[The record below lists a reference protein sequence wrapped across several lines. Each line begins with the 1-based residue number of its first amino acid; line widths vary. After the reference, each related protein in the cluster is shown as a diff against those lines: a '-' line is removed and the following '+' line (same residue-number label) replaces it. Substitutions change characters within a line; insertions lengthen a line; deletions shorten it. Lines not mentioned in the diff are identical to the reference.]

1 MDKKAL
7 RKSIKQIRNSL
18 PESERKSQSIL
29 ICKKL
34 LELDEYKKA
43 NKILSFMN
51 FGSEIEI
58 ENFNQEVLKNGKKLY
73 LPRVEKDGTL
83 SVIEHGTGFSIGV
96 FGIREPIGEIYMGEL
111 DLIVTP
117 GLAFDRDGNRLGYG
131 KGYYDKLFIQ
141 HTNSVKIAPIFDIQ
155 LVEKVPNEEHD
166 MKVDILITK
175 NEVLKVKK
183 Y

>member
-58 ENFNQEVLKNGKKLY
+58 ENFNQEVLK
-73 LPRVEKDGTL
+73 
-83 SVIEHGTGFSIGV
+83 
-96 FGIREPIGEIYMGEL
+96 M
-111 DLIVTP
+111 
-117 GLAFDRDGNRLGYG
+117 
-131 KGYYDKLFIQ
+131 
-141 HTNSVKIAPIFDIQ
+141 VKNYIFQ
-155 LVEKVPNEEHD
+155 E
-166 MKVDILITK
+166 
-175 NEVLKVKK
+175 
-183 Y
+183 

>member
-1 MDKKAL
+1 MDKKKVRDYMKHL
-7 RKSIKQIRNSL
+7 RNSL
-18 PESERKSQSIL
+18 PESERKTQSIL

-58 ENFNQEVLKNGKKLY
+58 ENFNQEVLKSGKKLY

-83 SVIEHGTGFSIGV
+83 SVVEHGTGFSIGA
-96 FGIREPIGEIYMGEL
+96 FGIREPIGDRYMGEL

-117 GLAFDRDGNRLGYG
+117 GLAFDRYGNRLGYG
-131 KGYYDKLFIQ
+131 RGYYDRLFVQ
-141 HTNSVKIAPIFDIQ
+141 YTNSIKVGPIFDIQ
-155 LVEKVPNEEHD
+155 LVEKVPSEEHD
-166 MKVDILITK
+166 VKIEILITK
-175 NEVLKVKK
+175 NEVLKIKK

>member
-58 ENFNQEVLKNGKKLY
+58 ENFNQKIKNLSGGMKRRVAIARALAYGGEVLILDEAFNGLDEKIKLKTISIIKKYTKNK
-73 LPRVEKDGTL
+73 
-83 SVIEHGTGFSIGV
+83 SI
-96 FGIREPIGEIYMGEL
+96 
-111 DLIVTP
+111 
-117 GLAFDRDGNRLGYG
+117 
-131 KGYYDKLFIQ
+131 
-141 HTNSVKIAPIFDIQ
+141 
-155 LVEKVPNEEHD
+155 
-166 MKVDILITK
+166 ILISHNLEDFNRFEIENFISTQ
-175 NEVLKVKK
+175 
-183 Y
+183 